1 MLAISLRQPW
11 PTIILNAGCPVINK
25 GWPTDVRG
33 GVLLHASKTPCSDR
47 EWREAIDLLLSA
59 HPFPRSVYIP
69 LPADMPRGGIVGSV
83 EIVDCVSRPPKRSGE
98 WFIGPYGFVLRNMRH
113 LPFRPW
119 RGDIGFWEAPDF
131 LGARYWK
138 TPA

>member
-11 PTIILNAGCPVINK
+11 PTIVLNAGCRVINR

-33 GVLLHASKTPCSDR
+33 PVLLHASKTLCDNR
-47 EWREAIDLLLSA
+47 EWAEAIDLLLSA

-69 LPADMPRGGIVGSV
+69 LPADMPRGGIVGQAELV
-83 EIVDCVSRPPKRSGE
+83 NCVTAPPAGDRG
-98 WFIGPYGFVLRNMRH
+98 WFVGPYGFVLRNVRP

-119 RGDIGFWEAPDF
+119 RGDIGFWDAPDF
-131 LGARYWK
+131 LAL
-138 TPA
+138 